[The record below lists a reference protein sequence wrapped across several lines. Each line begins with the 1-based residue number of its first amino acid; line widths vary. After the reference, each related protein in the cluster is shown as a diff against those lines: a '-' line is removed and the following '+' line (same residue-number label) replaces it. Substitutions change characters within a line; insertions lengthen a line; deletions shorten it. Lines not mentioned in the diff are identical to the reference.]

1 MFLALY
7 GPNTFFPLACV
18 CKKQT
23 SQSHSSPEAEMV
35 ALDLAVRKVGIPSLA
50 LWETI
55 TERKIRLH
63 LREDNQTCATI
74 IKSGKSNELRHV
86 KRVHGVNI
94 CTLHDHYQKKLFTL
108 GDCHTHAQ
116 CADIFTKYFDNDVKW
131 IHAKRLIGVLDAAT
145 SQRLL
150 DNNNNKKNNNFILSR
165 RSPSAPRIY
174 PPSWGEFQT
183 RTTVPGERRP

>member
-1 MFLALY
+1 M
-7 GPNTFFPLACV
+7 
-18 CKKQT
+18 
-23 SQSHSSPEAEMV
+23 
-35 ALDLAVRKVGIPSLA
+35 RKVGIPSLA

-55 TERKIRLH
+55 TGRKIRLH
-63 LREDNQTCATI
+63 LWEDNQTCATI

-150 DNNNNKKNNNFILSR
+150 DNNNNNKNNHFQLYRCARPQPLGYTPTRGNSKL
-165 RSPSAPRIY
+165 APPYPANGAPKPQY
-174 PPSWGEFQT
+174 PPSYA
-183 RTTVPGERRP
+183 